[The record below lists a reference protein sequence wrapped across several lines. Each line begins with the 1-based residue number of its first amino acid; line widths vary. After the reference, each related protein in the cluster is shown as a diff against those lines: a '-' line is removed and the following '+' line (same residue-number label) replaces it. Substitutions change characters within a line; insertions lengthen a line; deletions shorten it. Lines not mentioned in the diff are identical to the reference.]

1 MIEGK
6 PLIRRVYEGAAES
19 GIFDDVIVATDD
31 SRIVDAVAAFGGR
44 AVMTRSDHASG
55 TDRIAEAVS
64 SVAADVIVNVQGD
77 LPFVRAALLAPAVT
91 RVVDDAEVPM
101 GTVRVPIVDV
111 DDWRNPN
118 VVKVVTDLDGIALYF
133 SRAPIPAHRE
143 DVASSEAS
151 VLGWQHVGI
160 YAYRRDFLFRFASW
174 EPTPLEITERL
185 EQLRALEHG
194 VRIFVGQS
202 QEPVIE
208 VDTPGDLERARR
220 AAGATT

>member
-19 GIFDDVIVATDD
+19 GIFDEVIVATDD
-31 SRIVDAVAAFGGR
+31 SRIADAVGAFGGR
-44 AVMTRSDHASG
+44 AVMTRADHASG
-55 TDRIAEAVS
+55 TDRVAEAVS
-64 SVAADVIVNVQGD
+64 TVAADVVVNVQGD
-77 LPFVRAALLAPAVT
+77 LPFVNRALLAPAVT
-91 RVVDDAEVPM
+91 RVVDDVEVPM
-101 GTVRVPIVDV
+101 GTVRVPIVDA

-118 VVKVVTDLDGIALYF
+118 VVKVVTDLDGLALYF
-133 SRAPIPAHRE
+133 SRAPIPARRE
-143 DVASSEAS
+143 DVAPPEGS

-174 EPTPLEITERL
+174 EPTPLETSERL

-194 VRIFVGQS
+194 VRIFVGRS

-208 VDTPGDLERARR
+208 VDTPPDLERARR
-220 AAGATT
+220 AAGAAS